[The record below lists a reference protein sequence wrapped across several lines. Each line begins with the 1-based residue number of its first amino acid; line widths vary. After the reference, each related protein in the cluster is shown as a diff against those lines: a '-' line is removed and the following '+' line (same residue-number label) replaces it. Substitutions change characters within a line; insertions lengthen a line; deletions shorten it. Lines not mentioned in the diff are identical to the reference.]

1 MSFRMYVD
9 SAVEYSAWL
18 AGEKHVATFVTRKD
32 SPSELIV
39 CDVDKMGSS
48 ESAAT
53 VAKIYLK
60 SRLPQ
65 PIHGVHVPDDAYSFP
80 TFQESP
86 EEPVPEAL

>member
-1 MSFRMYVD
+1 MYVD